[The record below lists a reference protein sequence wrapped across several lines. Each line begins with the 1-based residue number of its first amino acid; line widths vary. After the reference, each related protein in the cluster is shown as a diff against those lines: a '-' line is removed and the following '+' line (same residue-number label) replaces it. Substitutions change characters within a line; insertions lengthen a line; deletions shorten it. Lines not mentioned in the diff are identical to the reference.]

1 MSTDS
6 LKSLFSLCNTIFDE
20 DISLSDIDSNQD
32 FLENLN
38 EYLLSDIES
47 VDESDGPASNSN
59 FDGYSN
65 VEEKIFMGSQLSVKQ
80 FSFTFLFLVHKMKL
94 PRNQR
99 DNLFRFFKYVL
110 PENNQLPSSYASIV
124 KNYLKDSITP
134 TITKMCS
141 FCENELNSASCI
153 NENCSKPLTVPR
165 GVKTSYETIIFDA
178 EAQIK
183 DILERNW
190 NEIEEYKS
198 KSFI

>member
-1 MSTDS
+1 MNTSMSTDS

-47 VDESDGPASNSN
+47 VDGSDGPASNSN
-59 FDGYSN
+59 FDGYRN
-65 VEEKIFMGSQLSVKQ
+65 VEEKIFIGSQLSVKQ
-80 FSFTFLFLVHKMKL
+80 FCFIFLFLVHKMKL

-124 KNYLKDSITP
+124 KNYLKDSILVFLKY
-134 TITKMCS
+134 I
-141 FCENELNSASCI
+141 
-153 NENCSKPLTVPR
+153 
-165 GVKTSYETIIFDA
+165 
-178 EAQIK
+178 
-183 DILERNW
+183 
-190 NEIEEYKS
+190 
-198 KSFI
+198 